1 MSQLIRQEDNF
12 SEWYNQ
18 VIRLADLI
26 DDSDVRGCVILK
38 PYGYA
43 IWENIQH
50 ILDQKFKDV
59 GIQNAY
65 FPLFIP
71 KSYFSREA
79 SHVSG
84 FAKECAIVTHYRLKE
99 SPEGVVVDASARLDD
114 EYIVRPTS
122 ETIIWSSFKK
132 WIHSYRDVPLKIN
145 QWCNVCRWEMRTR
158 PFLRTSEFLWQEGHT
173 AHMTREEAYAQAMQM
188 YNIYESFGR
197 EYLSLSF
204 VRGCKT
210 EAEKFAGAEKTF
222 TLETLMKDGK
232 ALQCATAHLLG
243 QNFAKSFN
251 VQALTKN
258 NTHQYVYG
266 TSWGISTRIIGA
278 LVMTHG
284 DNKGLILPPPIAPIQ
299 VVFIPIIK
307 NDACRNDIMTYIHA
321 IYKDIVSR
329 GLRAIVDDCEEKT
342 AGFKYNAW
350 EVKGVPLQ
358 IRVGLNDVNGNSA
371 EIVRRDNG
379 EKYNISRDKICDFI
393 KEQLEI
399 IQKELYAKTLKFRQ
413 EHTYVVNNDSDFIEH
428 LRNKDGFA
436 VYNYSAEQEAKI
448 KDLTG
453 ATVRCQEIDPSG
465 KVIDDSIAVY
475 AQSY

>member
-1 MSQLIRQEDNF
+1 MARLIRQEDNF

-26 DDSDVRGCVILK
+26 DDSDVRGCVILR

-43 IWENIQH
+43 IWENIQK

-59 GIQNAY
+59 GIHNAY

-84 FAKECAIVTHYRLKE
+84 FAKECAIVTHYRLKD
-99 SPEGVVVDASARLDD
+99 SPDGVVVDGSATLDD

-122 ETIIWSSFKK
+122 ETIIWSAFKK
-132 WIHSYRDVPLKIN
+132 WIRSYRDVPLKIN

-173 AHMTREEAYAQAMQM
+173 AHMTREEAYTQAMQM

-197 EYLSLSF
+197 DHLALSF

-222 TLETLMKDGK
+222 TLEALMKDGK

-243 QNFAKSFN
+243 QNFAKSFE
-251 VQALTKN
+251 VQALTKD
-258 NTHQYVYG
+258 NTMQYVYG

-284 DNKGLILPPPIAPIQ
+284 DSKGLILPPQIAPTQ
-299 VVFIPIIK
+299 VVFIPIMK
-307 NDACRNDIMTYIHA
+307 NDDCKDDIMTYINA
-321 IYKDIVSR
+321 IGQEVMSC
-329 GLRAIVDDCEEKT
+329 GVRAVVDNREEKT
-342 AGFKYNAW
+342 AGFKYNEW

-358 IRVGLNDVNGNSA
+358 IRIGLKDVASHST
-371 EIVRRDNG
+371 EIARRDNG
-379 EKYNISRDKICDFI
+379 EKHNIPREQICGFV
-393 KEQLEI
+393 KEQLAI
-399 IQKELYAKTLKFRQ
+399 IQKDLYSQTLRFRQ
-413 EHTYVVNNDSDFIEH
+413 EHTYVVNNDNDFVER
-428 LRNKDGFA
+428 LKNKDGFV
-436 VYNYSAEQEAKI
+436 VYHYSPEQEKRI

-453 ATVRCQEIDPSG
+453 ATVRCQEMGPSG
-465 KVIDDSIAVY
+465 KVIDDSTAIY